1 MNLSKLRDSRWV
13 SGLLILF
20 IFYLLNY
27 HSDNLIKL
35 LFPDFSGYVRWG
47 ARMTVEVAGSIAA
60 VMLLYKTWL
69 TGALKE
75 MAVVKPVHKALLL
88 AFAATLPL
96 PLIYG
101 FGSSWATDAGAM
113 ELLFFTFLSPVSEE
127 ILFRG
132 FAFWMLYRYTNFGFW
147 ASALLPAAVFGVEH
161 MAQSQE
167 WMQQLGI
174 VAITGIGSIW
184 FSWLLMRWE
193 SLWVPIAFHVLM
205 NFWWTLFDAGATAL
219 GDITT
224 IAVRF
229 STILISILFTIRKEK
244 LPDLLRA
251 DKTMSDS

>member
-13 SGLLILF
+13 SALLILF

-27 HSDNLIKL
+27 HADNLIKL
-35 LFPDFSGYVRWG
+35 LFPDFSGYARWG
-47 ARMTVEVAGSIAA
+47 ARMVVEVAGSIAA
-60 VMLLYKTWL
+60 VMLFYKTWL

-75 MAVVKPVHKALLL
+75 MAVIKPVHKALLL

-193 SLWVPIAFHVLM
+193 NLWVPIAFHVLM
-205 NFWWTLFDAGATAL
+205 NFWWTAL

-251 DKTMSDS
+251 DKTMSDC